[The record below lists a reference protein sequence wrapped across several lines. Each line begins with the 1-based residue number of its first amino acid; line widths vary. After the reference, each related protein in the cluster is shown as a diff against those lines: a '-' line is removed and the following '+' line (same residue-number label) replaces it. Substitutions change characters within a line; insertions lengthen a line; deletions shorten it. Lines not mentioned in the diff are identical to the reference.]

1 MALTFEDLAAEPCAP
16 CGPHTPLL
24 DEAEQAERLAA
35 LGHGWTIDRER
46 LLRRYRHPD
55 FTSALA
61 HVNRIGALSEELGH
75 HPDVELG
82 WGRVTVS
89 IWTHA
94 AGGLTAADFAWA
106 ARAERLA

>member
-1 MALTFEDLAAEPCAP
+1 MPLTYEELVAEPCPP
-16 CGPHTPLL
+16 CGPDTPLL
-24 DEAEQAERLAA
+24 DPAAQAERLAA

-55 FTSALA
+55 FRSALA
-61 HVNRIGALSEELGH
+61 HVNRLGELSEELGH
-75 HPDVELG
+75 HPDIELG

-94 AGGLTAADFAWA
+94 AGGLTAMDFAWA